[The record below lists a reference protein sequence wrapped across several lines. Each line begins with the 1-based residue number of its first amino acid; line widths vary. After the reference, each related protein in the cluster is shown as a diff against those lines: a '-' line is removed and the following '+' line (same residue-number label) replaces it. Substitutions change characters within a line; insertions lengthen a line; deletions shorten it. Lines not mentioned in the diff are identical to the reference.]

1 MNRFPLS
8 HKGDVT
14 PVSQFFKMVVWFNA
28 QMIAMTTIL
37 WAAVA
42 VADEPNGVAEKEA
55 ATSDEKP
62 E

>member
-1 MNRFPLS
+1 M
-8 HKGDVT
+8 T